1 MFSTT
6 SFFILTFF
14 TSTVILSGVY
24 GRSFSE
30 LPKYE
35 ETSSQLKGGKFNGGK
50 GACPNGS
57 VPIITTNT
65 NNSFSVLAVQKADTT
80 CIAVVRTNDQNK
92 KFYGAE
98 GAPSLNK
105 PKVNPAQWSAARM
118 KLSNGVE
125 SIEAGWMVNPT
136 IFKDQEAHF
145 YVRFQ
150 NGGGGCL
157 NTECPGFVHVPE
169 GVPLGMIPASYS
181 QDGGQQYTWRLFID
195 KHQDDGH
202 WWLSQGDGKSAIGYW
217 PKTLF
222 SGLADH
228 ATQVEWGGEVRP
240 DGTLPVPQMGYGQP
254 PHYSSSTTAFFQHVT
269 VVDESLHN
277 ANPVSTEKY
286 WNCYYTSL
294 DWGYQGDYWGRL
306 IFYGGPP

>member
-6 SFFILTFF
+6 LFFILTFF
-14 TSTVILSGVY
+14 ASTLILSGVY
-24 GRSFSE
+24 GRSLSE
-30 LPKYE
+30 LPKKYE
-35 ETSSQLKGGKFNGGK
+35 ETSSQLKGGKFNGGE

-65 NNSFSVLAVQKADTT
+65 NNSFSGLAVQNADTT

-92 KFYGAE
+92 KFYGVE

-105 PKVNPAQWSAARM
+105 PKVNGAQWSAARM
-118 KLSNGVE
+118 KLFNGVE

-150 NGGGGCL
+150 
-157 NTECPGFVHVPE
+157 
-169 GVPLGMIPASYS
+169 
-181 QDGGQQYTWRLFID
+181 
-195 KHQDDGH
+195 HQDDGH

-222 SGLADH
+222 NGLADH
-228 ATQVEWGGEVRP
+228 ATQVEWGGEVSNP
-240 DGTLPVPQMGYGQP
+240 GSTIPLAEMGYGQSP
-254 PHYSSSTTAFFQHVT
+254 KYSSSKSAFFQHVT

-277 ANPVSTEKY
+277 VNPDGTEKH
-286 WNCYYTSL
+286 WNCAGYTSL

-306 IFYGGPP
+306 IFYGGPPA